1 MTTYEYLNQVNRLEK
16 KIRNNIS
23 NASRIRELIMGV
35 SSLRFDNDRVQN
47 SRTVDITG
55 DKVARLVDLEN
66 KTNELVDKL
75 IDAREL
81 IVSQIDNMDND
92 NEYDVL
98 HLRFITC
105 LSVQKTADTIGYSV
119 SQTKRLLKKGMEKFE
134 RKYGYLYKD
143 KR

>member
-16 KIRNNIS
+16 KIRNNIA

-55 DKVARLVDLEN
+55 DKIARLIDIES
-66 KTNELVDKL
+66 KTNDLVDQL
-75 IDAREL
+75 IDLRET
-81 IVSQIDNMDND
+81 IVQQIDSIDND
-92 NEYDVL
+92 NQYDVL

-105 LSVQKTADTIGYSV
+105 LSVAKTASTIGYTV
-119 SQTKRLLKKGMEKFE
+119 THTRRLLNNGMEKFE
-134 RKYGYLYKD
+134 KKYGYLYKD
-143 KR
+143 KK